1 MSQNEYRSLLAAKE
15 KEFWD
20 YREASQKMQA
30 EYVAALAADYKKAFP
45 KRKAH
50 TPAKYNDC
58 PNREA
63 LNIYWQE
70 KANVLM
76 AKHTAD
82 QGLLEKQ
89 LDTLAARED
98 LLPWPCDQLNK
109 VYSIHKS
116 TYQSSDL
123 GSGKYARESAESRAE
138 DARMYGLKAEV
149 KFEGHCYDLY
159 VNTDEVGWDL
169 VQRKPGISLK
179 AWIKRCWARGCNP
192 RVYNP
197 FLPVGLE
204 EKLGLD
210 YFGGEIKA
218 K

>member
-1 MSQNEYRSLLAAKE
+1 VSQNQYRSLLAAKE

-30 EYVAALAADYKKAFP
+30 EYVEALAADYKKAFP
-45 KRKAH
+45 KRKAY
-50 TPAKYNDC
+50 TRDKYNDC

-63 LNIYWQE
+63 LKAYWQG
-70 KANVLM
+70 KADALIS
-76 AKHTAD
+76 KHVAD
-82 QGLLEKQ
+82 KQGLEDQ
-89 LDTLAARED
+89 LDALAARED
-98 LLPWPCDQLNK
+98 LLPWSCEGMNK
-109 VYSIHKS
+109 VYSILHS